1 LLTLLNKIKFMK
13 KTFTFILLTIITIS
27 TIINCKKKNTNPC
40 DGVTI
45 NVVASKT
52 DASAGQNNGSINVT
66 SPSGTGVTFSIN
78 GATATSNGS
87 FTGLAAGSYTITAKN
102 ANGCSG
108 TATYTIAAS
117 DPCAGKTITVTTPT
131 IVGATPCLSTADGS
145 VTVNATGSTGFT
157 YKIGTGAF
165 QSATTFSAL
174 APGSYVVT
182 ARDVDGCERTANV
195 TVPAKTSGPLFAAV
209 KSIINAKCVSCHGGS
224 GGVSYN
230 TDCSIV
236 NGWER
241 IKVRCVD
248 GAPSFMPQGG
258 QLPASEKAAIT
269 SWVTAGHRITD

>member
-1 LLTLLNKIKFMK
+1 MK
-13 KTFTFILLTIITIS
+13 KLFTLIILAIIT
-27 TIINCKKKNTNPC
+27 TTTVINCKKKSPNPC
-40 DGVTI
+40 EGIII
-45 NVVASKT
+45 NVTGSKV
-52 DASAGQNNGSINVT
+52 DASSGQNNGRITITNPVGGAFT
-66 SPSGTGVTFSIN
+66 YTIN
-78 GATATSNGS
+78 GGASTSS
-87 FTGLAAGSYTITAKN
+87 PTFTGLAAGNYTVVAKSEF
-102 ANGCSG
+102 GCTG
-108 TATYTIAAS
+108 TTTFTIAAS

-131 IVGATPCLSTADGS
+131 IVGATPCVSTADGS

-195 TVPAKTSGPLFAAV
+195 TVPAKASGPLFAAV